1 MKRILYIV
9 LSMTLVGLAACSKK
23 DKEEVQAPKKVHIEL
38 TAYQELELAYRA
50 HGRFNKDKKDK
61 RSLSEAEYHFAN
73 VVVRDDSTDSLR
85 VKALYMLH
93 NIESY
98 GAYGRTNYAK
108 ALMYINRC
116 IEYAKAGVGN
126 DINLAQY
133 YAHKGD
139 DLWHYGEIDSAIH
152 YCHKAM
158 SFPVRKNWTDYI
170 VAYVLKHIYHNR
182 QIPDSAAYYQQ
193 RFEEAAV
200 IPLGQI
206 RGLDV
211 HSPQSASA
219 FMAEMERTI
228 AQSKKSK
235 DCACPG
241 AKTPAATQQVTT
253 KEAPSGLSPF
263 AIRIIVLLIIAM
275 LFTAWYIYKNKKRP
289 PRVYEYGD
297 TPQQETEEPQPQL
310 TEEERGET
318 FALPESLILRR
329 SLADGRR
336 AFEHTA
342 SYDDLNTMQIKEKEL
357 YDMAFEATRDVESSL
372 FAAFKEACATLIE
385 NAELNDQELI
395 CCFCTYLGYSNNV
408 IAYIGHTAPGT
419 IRKRKDR
426 IKKKLPTDFCDVI
439 FGGKG

>member
-9 LSMTLVGLAACSKK
+9 LSMALIGIVACSKK
-23 DKEEVQAPKKVHIEL
+23 DKEEVQQVKKESPEQL
-38 TAYQELELAYRA
+38 TAYQELQLAYRA
-50 HGRFNKDKKDK
+50 HGRFGKDKKDK

-73 VVVRDDSTDSLR
+73 VVMRDDSTDSLR

-116 IEYAKAGVGN
+116 IEYAWAGVGN
-126 DINLAQY
+126 DISLALY

-139 DLWHYGEIDSAIH
+139 NLWHYGEIDSAIH

-158 SFPVRKNWTDYI
+158 SFPVRKNHTDYI
-170 VAYVLKHIYHNR
+170 VAYVLKHIYQERN
-182 QIPDSAAYYQQ
+182 IADSAAYYRK
-193 RFEEAAV
+193 RFDVANK
-200 IPLGQI
+200 IPLSQI
-206 RGLDV
+206 NGLDV
-211 HSPQSASA
+211 HSPHSASA
-219 FMAEMERTI
+219 FEAEMQRTI
-228 AQSKKSK
+228 TQSKKSK

-241 AKTPAATQQVTT
+241 AKTPPATQQAAT
-253 KEAPSGLSPF
+253 KEAPGLSPI
-263 AIRIIVLLIIAM
+263 AIRIIVLSITAL
-275 LFTAWYIYKNKKRP
+275 LFAAWYIYRNKKRQ
-289 PRVYEYGD
+289 PRVYEHGD
-297 TPQQETEEPQPQL
+297 TPQQEAEESQPQL
-310 TEEERGET
+310 SEEERSET

-408 IAYIGHTAPGT
+408 IAYIGHTTPGT